1 MTDYEQEWDR
11 LLGIKTTGRDDTI
24 ADLTRYPYEPTDY
37 RVLELA
43 ASTGLIGKKNTL
55 LDYGCGKGR
64 VSFFFSSQTKCR
76 SIGIEYNPRLLGRA
90 KLNQE
95 NAPRGHF
102 VTLVQADAA
111 DFIVPPKAD
120 RAFFF
125 NPFSVDILRRV
136 IANLLI
142 SRSEHPR
149 EILLFFY
156 YPSEFYLEYLTNLPR
171 LTLIDLIDCHTNK
184 DSDPREK
191 LMIYETKGC

>member
-1 MTDYEQEWDR
+1 MTDYEQEWDN
-11 LLGIKTTGRDDTI
+11 LLGIKTTGRDDSI
-24 ADLTRYPYEPTDY
+24 SDLTRYPYEPTDY
-37 RVLELA
+37 RVLEQV
-43 ASTGLIGKKNTL
+43 ASTGLIGKQNIL

-64 VSFFFSSQTKCR
+64 VSFFLSSQTKCR
-76 SIGIEYNPRLLGRA
+76 SIGIEYNPRLLERA

-95 NAPRGHF
+95 NAPRGHL

-136 IANLLI
+136 MANLLI
-142 SRSEHPR
+142 SCSEHPR

-156 YPSEFYLEYLTNLPR
+156 YPSEFYLEYLAALPR
-171 LTLIDLIDCHTNK
+171 ITLVDTIDCRFGTEA
-184 DSDPREK
+184 DPREK
-191 LMIYETKGC
+191 LLFYQTTGY